1 MEMEG
6 KGATITGF
14 GPENGEPIYPLWK
27 KKIFSDK
34 VQVHKS
40 NSTSSL
46 FIDSTISS
54 PKTPELL
61 RCIAECFCKLIQSG
75 ETANK
80 EMVSKY
86 EIFDERKYP
95 LTSRKTDTVNIP
107 PLPLVEKYCKDIYKV
122 GQLASEALIMA
133 VAYLERIMENST
145 FKVYTFNWRRII
157 LSCLILASK
166 VWEDQAVWNVDF
178 IDMFPS
184 TTPHD
189 LGQMEK
195 KLLSMLSFD
204 VSLKASQY
212 AQIYFDL
219 RAKSNEESFR
229 ELRPLDKE
237 GQDRLELNSSNYGEK
252 HWTSLKKIPVRSTGS
267 FDNLGGLKSPRAVLN

>member
-1 MEMEG
+1 MEG
-6 KGATITGF
+6 KGATVNGL
-14 GPENGEPIYPLWK
+14 ENGVEPIYPLWK
-27 KKIFSDK
+27 KKIISDK

-61 RCIAECFCKLIQSG
+61 RCLAEYFTALIQSG
-75 ETANK
+75 ESVNK
-80 EMVSKY
+80 ESMVKY

-122 GQLASEALIMA
+122 GQLASEALIMS
-133 VAYLERIMENST
+133 VAYLQRIMENST

-157 LSCLILASK
+157 LASLILASK

-184 TTPHD
+184 TTPYD

-219 RAKSNEESFR
+219 RANSNEDHFR

-252 HWTSLKKIPVRSTGS
+252 HWNNLKKVPVRSTGS

>member
-6 KGATITGF
+6 KGATAGI
-14 GPENGEPIYPLWK
+14 ENGVEPIPLWK
-27 KKIFSDK
+27 KKFKSDNK
-34 VQVHKS
+34 MQVHKS

-61 RCIAECFCKLIQSG
+61 RCIAEYFCSLIQPGDSV
-75 ETANK
+75 ANK
-80 EMVSKY
+80 EAMAKF

-122 GQLASEALIMA
+122 GQLASEALIMS
-133 VAYLERIMENST
+133 VAYLQRIMENSA

-157 LSCLILASK
+157 LASLILASK

-184 TTPHD
+184 TTPYD

-212 AQIYFDL
+212 AHIYFDL
-219 RAKSNEESFR
+219 RANSEDHFR
-229 ELRPLDKE
+229 ELKPLDKE

-252 HWTSLKKIPVRSTGS
+252 HWTNLKKTPVRSTGS